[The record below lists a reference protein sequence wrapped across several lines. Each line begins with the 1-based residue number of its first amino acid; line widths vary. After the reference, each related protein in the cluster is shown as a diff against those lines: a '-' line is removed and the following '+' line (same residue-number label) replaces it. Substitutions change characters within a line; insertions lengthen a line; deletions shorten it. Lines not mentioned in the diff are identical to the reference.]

1 MTRFQSFQDAQTMR
15 GLFQDHLPGFSDGRL
30 RIASCKIDYL
40 LMKQSFKEGFQHK
53 TFLGIGYLLQISDM
67 SAHRQQ
73 PLKLYGRAYMGG
85 HSKKVFTKLPP
96 TPLTSPAFGKPLVH
110 LPNLDMIIWA
120 FPNDPKLHHL
130 PKLLDIQT
138 VENTLPLPMER
149 KSALDWSQKNRGIR
163 PNLVRYKP
171 ESRCTIRYDLRE
183 NPRSTS
189 PAHAIYA
196 KTFANECGTSVFH
209 RNEYFWSQ
217 SLANSRG
224 FTVAKPL
231 GLTKEI
237 NTVWQDGIYGYPL
250 RRMINRTNFHD
261 LLTIVGKNLAVF
273 HKSRLMMER
282 TVSHK
287 DRVIEARKQS
297 AKIYQVFPEHKKS
310 LCSFLLELEEQVTD
324 FSSAPTSVIHG
335 DFHLEQLMLSKHRIV
350 LCDFDD
356 VAQGDPLQDV
366 ADFLA
371 QLYFYDYAVDFIAPM
386 TRSFCLA
393 YARHVDWEMSPDRVR
408 WHMQIQLIRK
418 ACRELLQLQPG
429 WNRRME
435 HYLTLAR
442 QGDIATESLHCLPSK
457 RA

>member
-1 MTRFQSFQDAQTMR
+1 
-15 GLFQDHLPGFSDGRL
+15 
-30 RIASCKIDYL
+30 
-40 LMKQSFKEGFQHK
+40 
-53 TFLGIGYLLQISDM
+53 
-67 SAHRQQ
+67 
-73 PLKLYGRAYMGG
+73 MGG
-85 HSKKVFTKLPP
+85 HSKKVFKKLPP

-130 PKLLDIQT
+130 PKLLDMQT
-138 VENTLPLPMER
+138 VQNTLPLSMER
-149 KSALDWSQKNRGIR
+149 KSTLDWLHQIGDIR
-163 PNLVRYKP
+163 SNLVRYKP

-183 NPRSTS
+183 KTHSTS
-189 PAHAIYA
+189 SAHAIYA
-196 KTFANECGTSVFH
+196 KTFADECSTSVFQG
-209 RNEYFWSQ
+209 NEYFWEQ
-217 SLANSRG
+217 SLADSRG

-237 NTVWQDGIYGYPL
+237 NTVWQDGIYGYSL
-250 RRMINRTNFHD
+250 RKMINRTNFHD

-273 HKSRLMMER
+273 HKSRLMMKR
-282 TVSHK
+282 IMSHK

-297 AKIYQVFPEHKKS
+297 AKIYQAFPERKKS
-310 LCSFLLELEEQVTD
+310 LCSFLLELEEQITD

-335 DFHLEQLMLSKHRIV
+335 DFHLEQLMLSNHRIV

-356 VAQGDPLQDV
+356 LAQGDPLQDV

-371 QLYFYDYAVDFIAPM
+371 QLYFYGYTPDFIALM

-393 YARHVDWEMSPDRVR
+393 YGCHVEWEISQERVR
-408 WHMQIQLIRK
+408 WHMQIQFIRK

-435 HYLTLAR
+435 HFLMLAQ
-442 QGDIATESLHCLPSK
+442 QGDVPI
-457 RA
+457 